1 MVENLLMFSG
11 VVAVYMTVVWLIRN
25 DDAKS
30 IDDQV
35 GPFKMRSPN
44 ETEKP
49 RDAKATAGRRDRSGR
64 RVVRAGRSAGKP
76 ER

>member
-11 VVAVYMTVVWLIRN
+11 VVAVYMTVLWLIRN

-35 GPFKMRSPN
+35 GPFKIRSPN
-44 ETEKP
+44 ETGKTRE
-49 RDAKATAGRRDRSGR
+49 AKETAGWRRRSGR
-64 RVVRAGRSAGKP
+64 RVVRAGRSAGKS